1 MEAVLTVVFRI
12 SNPQYSFVHVGSEH
26 GRQSVAR
33 LQILRLP
40 RGNQED
46 YAFGDFEYIVRTIVE
61 IRFQKFHCFSVQVQV
76 QWKNRIQTSG
86 LPFARRVKI
95 DTRDDMCDLQ
105 SAEWNR
111 CHSFSDM
118 GGIFFYA
125 STSIDFI
132 ASLYSS
138 SE

>member
-1 MEAVLTVVFRI
+1 MEAVSKAFFRR
-12 SNPQYSFVHVGSEH
+12 SNPQYSFVPAGSEH
-26 GRQSVAR
+26 GRQSVAH
-33 LQILRLP
+33 LQTSQLP
-40 RGNQED
+40 CGNQED
-46 YAFGDFEYIVRTIVE
+46 YAPGDFEYTARTIVE

>member
-1 MEAVLTVVFRI
+1 M
-12 SNPQYSFVHVGSEH
+12 
-26 GRQSVAR
+26 
-33 LQILRLP
+33 
-40 RGNQED
+40 
-46 YAFGDFEYIVRTIVE
+46 
-61 IRFQKFHCFSVQVQV
+61 QVQV